1 MLSLKAYHNC
11 IHSTLLFA
19 LLCVYYSVEG
29 NGSLLE
35 SMKDTFQLQDELSK
49 ENYHFVLSEALISV
63 IEEVSSC

>member
-1 MLSLKAYHNC
+1 M
-11 IHSTLLFA
+11 I
-19 LLCVYYSVEG
+19 LCVYYSAEG

-63 IEEVSSC
+63 IEEVSSR